1 MPTIQNKRGT
11 AADITAVNPIPA
23 DGELLYETDTNRMK
37 VGDGVTRYNALPYL
51 KSAASDITSGT
62 VAPARLGSGT
72 ASATTFLRGDGAWDA
87 SPVTL
92 PATGIT
98 ITKTG
103 DWFPAD
109 GMHPQ
114 VFVVPPLA
122 VQFENTYVRY
132 GGKWIS
138 SFSYSES
145 LPTGAPGR
153 LTSLT
158 FSDLEGTT
166 GDFRVATM
174 AAFTTL
180 SAPVLRY
187 VGGQFVVGTNSF
199 NIPGLPLI
207 TTVSVPELKYVGGGI
222 SCGSVAALTALS
234 FPELI
239 FVNGDFAP
247 GVAGGIPVGMAA
259 LTTLSVPN
267 LRFAG
272 SVAASNLA
280 VLATLS
286 FPALVSTRNQF
297 APANIPA
304 LTTLSIPELSYV
316 GGTFSPNIMNSLTTL
331 SAPKLSYVH
340 ATFQPSQMNNLTTLS
355 IPVLSY
361 VGVFSPQTLPALTE
375 LSAPNLTTCGS
386 GFTPNGMNA
395 LTTFSFP
402 SLVSIGTSMSFV
414 SFASLTSISFPA
426 LTSVGNATG
435 TSITISSV
443 AALTTLSLPSLATIT
458 GGSVSIAAAALA
470 NVTLP
475 TNGTFKNGGTTFTI
489 SGAALTQTSV
499 NNILQ
504 AYASLDGTNGT
515 TSWVNTLNVSGGTSA
530 APSNLGS
537 TTTPGS
543 QFVCAGT
550 TCTVNWTGHGYA
562 TGDVLRI
569 SGITTATNANRY
581 ARITVVNANQFTYTI
596 TSQTATGAGTATVVK
611 AGASANALVTR
622 GVTLTTN

>member
-1 MPTIQNKRGT
+1 MN
-11 AADITAVNPIPA
+11 
-23 DGELLYETDTNRMK
+23 
-37 VGDGVTRYNALPYL
+37 
-51 KSAASDITSGT
+51 
-62 VAPARLGSGT
+62 
-72 ASATTFLRGDGAWDA
+72 
-87 SPVTL
+87 
-92 PATGIT
+92 
-98 ITKTG
+98 
-103 DWFPAD
+103 
-109 GMHPQ
+109 PQ

-122 VQFENTYVRY
+122 VQFEDTYVRY
-132 GGKWIS
+132 SGKWING
-138 SFSYSES
+138 FSYREA

-166 GDFRVATM
+166 GTFAVLTM
-174 AAFTTL
+174 TAFTTL
-180 SAPVLRY
+180 SAPVLSY
-187 VGGQFVVGTNSF
+187 VGGNFTIGTDSF
-199 NIPGLPLI
+199 TNPGMPSL
-207 TTVSVPELKYVGGGI
+207 TTVSVPALTYVGSSING
-222 SCGSVAALTALS
+222 AATNALTALS
-234 FPELI
+234 FPALI

-247 GVAGGIPVGMAA
+247 GNASGIGIGMAA
-259 LTTLSVPN
+259 LATLSVPN

-272 SVAASNLA
+272 GVTPNFLP
-280 VLATLS
+280 LLPTLS
-286 FPALVSTRNQF
+286 FPALVSVRSNFTPQNMAALTTLSIPELSFVGGTF
-297 APANIPA
+297 APQLMNALASLAAPKLSYIHGNFQPNQMSN

-316 GGTFSPNIMNSLTTL
+316 GQFNASNM
-331 SAPKLSYVH
+331 
-340 ATFQPSQMNNLTTLS
+340 
-355 IPVLSY
+355 
-361 VGVFSPQTLPALTE
+361 PALAT
-375 LSAPNLTTCGS
+375 LAAPNLTTVGQGLS
-386 GFTPNGMNA
+386 AANFSSLTSLSLPKLATVGQGFTPNTMPL
-395 LTTFSFP
+395 LTTI
-402 SLVSIGTSMSFV
+402 SL
-414 SFASLTSISFPA
+414 PA
-426 LTSVGNATG
+426 LSSVGNTIG
-435 TSITISSV
+435 SSIQLTV
-443 AALTTLSLPSLATIT
+443 MNALTTLSLPSLAIIS
-458 GGSVSIAAAALA
+458 GGGVQANLPALA

-475 TNGTFKNGGTTFTI
+475 TDGTFKNGGTSFSMT
-489 SGAALTQTSV
+489 GAALTQASV

-504 AYASLDGTNGT
+504 AYASLNGTNGT